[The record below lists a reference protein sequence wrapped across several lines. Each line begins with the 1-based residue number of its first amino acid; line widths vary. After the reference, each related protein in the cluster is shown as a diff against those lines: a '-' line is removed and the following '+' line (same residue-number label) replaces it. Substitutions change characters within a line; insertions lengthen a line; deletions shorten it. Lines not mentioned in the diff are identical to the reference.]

1 MRSNLPRPLPALLH
15 ALLLALVLICA
26 DSPAIADSLADA
38 QRLLKQGLSSQAL
51 EKVDTYLAG
60 KPKEA
65 QGQFLKG
72 LILAEMGRPAEAIAV
87 FSKLTEDYPELP
99 EPYNNLAVLYAR
111 QKQYDKART
120 ALEMA
125 IRTYPGYA
133 TAYENLGDVHAN
145 LASQAYDKALQLD
158 PAKKIAQ
165 TKLFRLR
172 ELISTAGVAAGKQ
185 VATIGEAGKI
195 EATRG
200 TDTTLTVGAT
210 TTPAARTTDKPAPL
224 RAAETLAERSVPKAV
239 DAVAAL
245 PRTPAP
251 ASGAEEAAVN
261 RALQAWAHAWS
272 RKDAK
277 AYLAYYAAD
286 FLPPRGMSRKAWEI
300 ERMRPMQKPGKL
312 LVEIED
318 IKVSFADDK
327 ATARFKQHYASPYL
341 KSSVGK
347 TMVLVRVRG
356 RWLIQQ
362 ERVGG

>member
-1 MRSNLPRPLPALLH
+1 LPALFH
-15 ALLLALVLICA
+15 ALLLGLVLRSA
-26 DSPAIADSLADA
+26 VSPAIADSLTDA

-51 EKVDTYLAG
+51 EKVDAYLAG

-72 LILAEMGRPAEAIAV
+72 LILTEMGRPAEAIAV

-99 EPYNNLAVLYAR
+99 EPYNNLAVLYSR

-158 PAKKIAQ
+158 PAKKLAQ
-165 TKLFRLR
+165 SKLFKLR
-172 ELISTAGVAAGKQ
+172 ELVGTTAAVGGKQ
-185 VATIGEAGKI
+185 GAKIGEAG
-195 EATRG
+195 EVGSTRA
-200 TDTTLTVGAT
+200 TDTALTVGAT

-224 RAAETLAERSVPKAV
+224 QAAETRAERPVPKA
-239 DAVAAL
+239 AEPVAAL
-245 PRTPAP
+245 PRIPVAAT
-251 ASGAEEAAVN
+251 GADEAAVT
-261 RALQAWAHAWS
+261 RALQSWANAWS

-286 FLPPRGMSRKAWEI
+286 FRPPRGMSRKAWEI
-300 ERMRPMQKPGKL
+300 ERLRPMQKPGKL

-318 IKVSFADDK
+318 VRVSFADDK
-327 ATARFKQHYASPYL
+327 ATVRFKQHYGSPYL

-362 ERVGG
+362 ERVGQ